1 MGLGKD
7 EQGCPTM
14 RQFADFA
21 AQFADFVVT
30 LHVPPENPNDEN
42 LDKEVEVLKNL
53 PKLDLNALATPET
66 EDDLNG
72 SDEEV
77 NDDESQDE
85 DA

>member
-30 LHVPPENPNDEN
+30 LQMLRFMHVDIIDLTKV
-42 LDKEVEVLKNL
+42 LDKNACLRDVAFGLKL
-53 PKLDLNALATPET
+53 LLLLIP
-66 EDDLNG
+66 
-72 SDEEV
+72 
-77 NDDESQDE
+77 
-85 DA
+85 DAQ

>member
-30 LHVPPENPNDEN
+30 LHTYFK
-42 LDKEVEVLKNL
+42 LGVLQ
-53 PKLDLNALATPET
+53 EM
-66 EDDLNG
+66 
-72 SDEEV
+72 
-77 NDDESQDE
+77 
-85 DA
+85 

>member
-30 LHVPPENPNDEN
+30 LQYPSPNIARTSP
-42 LDKEVEVLKNL
+42 KK
-53 PKLDLNALATPET
+53 KLDIANLI
-66 EDDLNG
+66 
-72 SDEEV
+72 
-77 NDDESQDE
+77 
-85 DA
+85 

>member
-1 MGLGKD
+1 
-7 EQGCPTM
+7 M
-14 RQFADFA
+14 RQFAVFA

>member
-30 LHVPPENPNDEN
+30 LQKIHERY
-42 LDKEVEVLKNL
+42 
-53 PKLDLNALATPET
+53 A
-66 EDDLNG
+66 NG
-72 SDEEV
+72 IMWNWITLCS
-77 NDDESQDE
+77 
-85 DA
+85 